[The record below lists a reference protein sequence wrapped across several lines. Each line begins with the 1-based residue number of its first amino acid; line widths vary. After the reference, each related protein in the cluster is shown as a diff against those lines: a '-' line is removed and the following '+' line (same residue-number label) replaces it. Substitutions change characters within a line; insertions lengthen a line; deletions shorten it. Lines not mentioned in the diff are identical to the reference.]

1 MSDSQMTSAHML
13 VKLPTNLCITRI
25 NLQLTERHKHIIR
38 EISRNSLPKA
48 KHYSS
53 TTLVT
58 RGSYVHSVSKLLKV
72 KHHHQL
78 LIICHGIFHCPSYR
92 PRLQRKAA
100 VYLHIPPHS
109 HSKSEAEKRDL
120 YLKKSYSEHLHPAQ
134 DKRIKA
140 KTALE
145 NLQTCAGSKYTNG
158 LHSLLAPRH
167 MTLRNAAHSR
177 VAIHVATSLCFLLHL
192 QQKLSC
198 LQSPH
203 T

>member
-1 MSDSQMTSAHML
+1 MGCYICKLYNSMSDSQMTSAHML

-134 DKRIKA
+134 DKKDKSKNSSGKPANLRRIKVYQWV
-140 KTALE
+140 TF
-145 NLQTCAGSKYTNG
+145 S
-158 LHSLLAPRH
+158 
-167 MTLRNAAHSR
+167 
-177 VAIHVATSLCFLLHL
+177 
-192 QQKLSC
+192 SC
-198 LQSPH
+198 